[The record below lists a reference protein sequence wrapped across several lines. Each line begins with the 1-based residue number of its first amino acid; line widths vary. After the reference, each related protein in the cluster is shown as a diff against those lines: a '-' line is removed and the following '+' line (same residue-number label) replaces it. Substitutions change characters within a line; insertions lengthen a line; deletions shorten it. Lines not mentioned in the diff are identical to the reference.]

1 MRPVTNVVIKLLPLT
16 LAVFIGFLVIGMQ
29 LPVLPLHL
37 HDTLGMDTLVVGL
50 VVGSQF
56 AAPAV
61 ALVGRQLRRHARRQA
76 RRGGG
81 LGGRRRLGPALSA
94 SLAFLDAPT
103 TSVWILVPAASCW
116 PWAKA

>member
-1 MRPVTNVVIKLLPLT
+1 MVIKLLPLT

-56 AAPAV
+56 AAALLSRSWAGNYADMRGAKRAV
-61 ALVGRQLRRHARRQA
+61 VRARWPPPPRACSIWPRWPFLTRRPRRC
-76 RRGGG
+76 G
-81 LGGRRRLGPALSA
+81 S
-94 SLAFLDAPT
+94 
-103 TSVWILVPAASCW
+103 WWPAASCW